1 MRGPSRPV
9 QNVGLSNGKAS
20 QVSKGHN
27 GSLDLSIHC
36 PGKKKKSNAGQGDL
50 KSSAREAVAWLFEV
64 LRAEEE
70 RQVKAEK
77 KKKSSSK
84 AEFLRS
90 IRFQKRDEKMGIGI
104 LNLVSPCHPESA
116 DIVSS
121 LSRSERLAEEGRYA
135 DPRLLQ
141 VFFLCVPGWFSSGP
155 VDERSEFTFAGR

>member
-1 MRGPSRPV
+1 M
-9 QNVGLSNGKAS
+9 
-20 QVSKGHN
+20 SKGHN

-64 LRAEEE
+64 LRAEEQ
-70 RQVKAEK
+70 RQVKAE

-104 LNLVSPCHPESA
+104 LKLVRSCHPEPV
-116 DIVSS
+116 DIVGSS
-121 LSRSERLAEEGRYA
+121 SYCEHLAKESRYP

-141 VFFLCVPGWFSSGP
+141 VFLLCVSGWLSGGF
-155 VDERSEFTFAGR
+155 VDERS